1 MKQKFFFARFKGT
14 KYTVEDDID
23 MRELLSMSAWI
34 LEWKQSSQSRAL
46 TIRSLHLVKKGK
58 KTTRLEPGHML

>member
-1 MKQKFFFARFKGT
+1 
-14 KYTVEDDID
+14 
-23 MRELLSMSAWI
+23 MRVLLSISAWI

-58 KTTRLEPGHML
+58 KIIRLEPGHML

>member
-1 MKQKFFFARFKGT
+1 MKQKFFFARFEGT

-23 MRELLSMSAWI
+23 MRELLSISAWI